1 MGALLAPSLDVGDGF
16 VLGVEGMLFEVGMIG
31 VGDPDVVPFVDIAAG
46 RVVGLDPFGPV
57 DTGLEEDEVSAVGH
71 FLVA

>member
-1 MGALLAPSLDVGDGF
+1 
-16 VLGVEGMLFEVGMIG
+16 MIG